1 MIFSIRLMFGDNV
14 VGLVSSFMVYG
25 ILEKVWGGSLGVGL
39 AVVKVCLR
47 FVFLY
52 RVCEDG
58 VDDGGELM
66 EERFLFSVATAFLV

>member
-1 MIFSIRLMFGDNV
+1 M
-14 VGLVSSFMVYG
+14 
-25 ILEKVWGGSLGVGL
+25 
-39 AVVKVCLR
+39 CLR

-66 EERFLFSVATAFLV
+66 EERFLFSVATVFLV